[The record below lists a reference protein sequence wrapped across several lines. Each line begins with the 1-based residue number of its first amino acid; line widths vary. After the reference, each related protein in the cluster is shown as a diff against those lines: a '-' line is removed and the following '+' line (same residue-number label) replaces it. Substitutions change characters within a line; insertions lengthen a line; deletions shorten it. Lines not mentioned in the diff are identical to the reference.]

1 MTYWGGASPAQSY
14 KCACGVT
21 NTCADS
27 SLGYNC
33 DKNDE
38 AWLEESDLLTQK
50 SDLPVLQ
57 LRFGDTESYI
67 ERGYHTLGNSSV
79 TE

>member
-1 MTYWGGASPAQSY
+1 MEPAQLNPTS
-14 KCACGVT
+14 AHAGSPIHVQT
-21 NTCADS
+21 AALDTTVI
-27 SLGYNC
+27 
-33 DKNDE
+33 KNDE
-38 AWLEESDLLTQK
+38 AWREESDLLTQK